1 MKLMNSQI
9 QMVIHYEVNE
19 NCSHQYKEAIHHIL
33 SNLHAFEAHQIQ
45 LNESQNKVIE
55 TFLLPTESHYYALK
69 KLRKSKNHSLF
80 GCLDPFIKGGLQ
92 QIGCYGF
99 KF

>member
-1 MKLMNSQI
+1 
-9 QMVIHYEVNE
+9 MVIHYEVKE
-19 NCSHQYKEAIHHIL
+19 KFYQQYKDTIQHIL
-33 SNLHAFEAHQIQ
+33 SNLPSFEAVEIK

-80 GCLDPFIKGGLQ
+80 GCLDPFIKGGLHK
-92 QIGCYGF
+92 IDCYGL
-99 KF
+99 KR

>member
-1 MKLMNSQI
+1 MKLMNNQI

-19 NCSHQYKEAIHHIL
+19 NSYPQYKEAIHRIV
-33 SNLHAFEAHQIQ
+33 SNLHTFEAHEFQ
-45 LNESQNKVIE
+45 LSESQNKVIE
-55 TFLLPTESHYYALK
+55 TFVLPTESHYYALK
-69 KLRKSKNHSLF
+69 KLRKSKSHSLF

-92 QIGCYGF
+92 QIGCYGL

>member
-1 MKLMNSQI
+1 MKTQI

-19 NCSHQYKEAIHHIL
+19 TFYPQYKEAIHHII
-33 SNLHAFEAHQIQ
+33 SNLHAFEAYQIQ

-69 KLRKSKNHSLF
+69 KLRKSKSHSLF

-92 QIGCYGF
+92 HIGCYGL

>member
-1 MKLMNSQI
+1 MNTRI

-19 NCSHQYKEAIHHIL
+19 RFYHQYKEAIHHIL

-55 TFLLPTESHYYALK
+55 TFLVPTESHYYALK

-80 GCLDPFIKGGLQ
+80 GCLDPFIKGGLK
-92 QIGCYGF
+92 QIGCYGLRF
-99 KF
+99 